1 MLSTTKSKNSS
12 LRGVI
17 FDLYGTLFV
26 YKNMEKAFASWHES
40 LSAGAKELGVFISA
54 SAIAEKCDTFFLER
68 IPNSSELTFYEE
80 RLVSLFKKI
89 GLSPP
94 LDWLCD
100 FSNRSMD
107 SWQNEVKLHPEALF
121 VLKQLREAKIKTAIL
136 SNFDHYPHVYRFLDK
151 TGLTPWVDE
160 IVVSGEIRLKKP
172 DAKIFEYTLKKLG
185 LLPSEALMV
194 GDDYEKD
201 IIGAKNIGISTY
213 FQKNGDSLLPI
224 LYLLEKGL

>member
-1 MLSTTKSKNSS
+1 
-12 LRGVI
+12 
-17 FDLYGTLFV
+17 
-26 YKNMEKAFASWHES
+26 
-40 LSAGAKELGVFISA
+40 
-54 SAIAEKCDTFFLER
+54 
-68 IPNSSELTFYEE
+68 
-80 RLVSLFKKI
+80 
-89 GLSPP
+89 
-94 LDWLCD
+94 
-100 FSNRSMD
+100 
-107 SWQNEVKLHPEALF
+107 
-121 VLKQLREAKIKTAIL
+121 AIL

-201 IIGAKNIGISTY
+201 IVGAKNIGISTY